1 MLKPVPKRSLA
12 SEVFAQ
18 LRDHILDGELEV
30 GAALPAERTLS
41 EQLGV
46 NRSAVREGLK
56 RLEQAGLVLI
66 QQGGATRVR
75 DYKRSSGLEILGSV
89 VVRGG
94 MVDTKAARGIL
105 ELRSE
110 LAPIVARLAAARI
123 DAEQR
128 ARLEAIVE
136 QMGLSESDVETL
148 QRLALDF
155 WAVLVDGTNNVA
167 FELAFNSLANVY
179 GSVIEHLTHVLA
191 DEVEAT
197 RDYAALC
204 DAVGQGQAKRAG
216 RLASKIVA
224 RGAAAVESVLAMVE
238 HAQGDVR

>member
-110 LAPIVARLAAARI
+110 LAPIVARLAAARP
-123 DAEQR
+123 DLRPGAMAEI
-128 ARLEAIVE
+128 A
-136 QMGLSESDVETL
+136 TL
-148 QRLALDF
+148 
-155 WAVLVDGTNNVA
+155 
-167 FELAFNSLANVY
+167 
-179 GSVIEHLTHVLA
+179 
-191 DEVEAT
+191 
-197 RDYAALC
+197 
-204 DAVGQGQAKRAG
+204 
-216 RLASKIVA
+216 
-224 RGAAAVESVLAMVE
+224 
-238 HAQGDVR
+238 